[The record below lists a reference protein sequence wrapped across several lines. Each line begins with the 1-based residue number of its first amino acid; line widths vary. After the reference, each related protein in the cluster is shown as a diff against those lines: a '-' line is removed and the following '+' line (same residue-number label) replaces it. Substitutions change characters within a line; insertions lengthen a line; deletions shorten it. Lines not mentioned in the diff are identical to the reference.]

1 MYIYLLVLVVTP
13 AANPSRETQQF
24 LINADHS
31 TEKRKEEE
39 NGGRGVVAP
48 ANSSVFPRVPSF
60 APMDERAKVHVH
72 VHVHVHVAYC
82 LQAKHDIVYAYIII
96 HVQYTSKKT
105 FQTVPFK
112 RRLFPTVWKNF
123 LDVYCIY
130 MYIHHTNHHVVPKR
144 IQLYMH
150 NQEKMPTAG
159 IPDKR
164 SLLMV

>member
-1 MYIYLLVLVVTP
+1 MGVSCTIMYIYLLVLLVAP

-24 LINADHS
+24 LVNADHS

-60 APMDERAKVHVH
+60 ASMDERAKVH

-96 HVQYTSKKT
+96 HVQYTLKKLSRPYRLNGIY
-105 FQTVPFK
+105 FQPYGK
-112 RRLFPTVWKNF
+112 LFF
-123 LDVYCIY
+123 
-130 MYIHHTNHHVVPKR
+130 
-144 IQLYMH
+144 
-150 NQEKMPTAG
+150 
-159 IPDKR
+159 
-164 SLLMV
+164 